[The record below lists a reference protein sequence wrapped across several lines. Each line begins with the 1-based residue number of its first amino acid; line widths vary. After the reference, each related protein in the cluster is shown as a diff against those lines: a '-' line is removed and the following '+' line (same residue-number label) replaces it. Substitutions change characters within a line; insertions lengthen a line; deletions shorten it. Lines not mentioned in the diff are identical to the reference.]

1 MTEVT
6 LIQKIRLRLIEI
18 AVAIVIT
25 GGVIN
30 LSTLA
35 QEARRASVPTSAIF
49 EVNEVF
55 VPDHVSGVDPEV
67 IYDRTIHR
75 NFRGFWIAEVQRRDA
90 GDLNFTACPGA
101 GVSDYETTDVIPGDT
116 VTLSWLIG
124 RQCGLKPGRYRIRLS
139 YDITMPG
146 WPLKTLT
153 VFSNTFTVQ

>member
-1 MTEVT
+1 V
-6 LIQKIRLRLIEI
+6 RLIEA
-18 AVAIVIT
+18 AVALVIA

-35 QEARRASVPTSAIF
+35 QDARRAAVPTSTIF

-55 VPDHVSGVDPEV
+55 VPDHMQGEDPVV
-67 IYDRTIHR
+67 IYDRTIHQD
-75 NFRGFWIAEVQRRDA
+75 FRGFWIAEVQRRDA
-90 GDLNFTACPGA
+90 NDLNFPACPGA
-101 GVSDYETTDVIPGDT
+101 GVSDYETTDVIPGDK

-124 RQCGLKPGRYRIRLS
+124 RRCDVAPGRYRIRLS
-139 YDITMPG
+139 YDITIPG